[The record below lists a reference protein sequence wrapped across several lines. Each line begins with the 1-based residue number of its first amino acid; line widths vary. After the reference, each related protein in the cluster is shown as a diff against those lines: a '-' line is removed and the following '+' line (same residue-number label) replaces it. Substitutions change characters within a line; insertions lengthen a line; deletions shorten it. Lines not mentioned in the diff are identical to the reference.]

1 MRKNF
6 GTKPWLY
13 PMPVLIVCAYD
24 KDGRPNCMN
33 AAWGGMAEEN
43 LITICLDNSHKTTKN
58 IEISKA
64 FTVSVGTAKT
74 VVPCDYVGIA
84 SGNDVQDKMEKA
96 NFTTSQSEFVNAP
109 IINELPFTLE
119 CKLISYNKQ
128 NCTLIGEIINISADQ
143 SILDDKG
150 KIDVNKLQPISYD
163 PINHTYCKLG
173 EVVGYAFKDG
183 LKIK

>member
-1 MRKNF
+1 MLF
-6 GTKPWLY
+6 Y
-13 PMPVLIVCAYD
+13 A
-24 KDGRPNCMN
+24 N
-33 AAWGGMAEEN
+33 AR
-43 LITICLDNSHKTTKN
+43 NSLP
-58 IEISKA
+58 S
-64 FTVSVGTAKT
+64 FLR
-74 VVPCDYVGIA
+74 Y
-84 SGNDVQDKMEKA
+84 
-96 NFTTSQSEFVNAP
+96 FP

-173 EVVGYAFKDG
+173 EVVGFAFKDG